1 MPLSFTIKAFPYFM
15 LINRCTELEG
25 ELVRSSGR
33 KLKENLEENEEKKV
47 KSKAKLRPM
56 PEILG
61 AISH

>member
-1 MPLSFTIKAFPYFM
+1 M